1 MLPDATIFIKPSRQ
15 DVDNL
20 ISILHNFG
28 GATGLKVNL
37 SKSSVNLI
45 ECDAIKLDE
54 VLHNFTGPRT
64 TFLM

>member
-1 MLPDATIFIKPSRQ
+1 M
-15 DVDNL
+15 DNL

-64 TFLM
+64 TFPM